1 MKIGHLSY
9 YDGHVPLLIHSNLK
23 KNKVDSRLF
32 VIKKSSEH
40 SETFN
45 FSSNLIINFIKEK
58 LSSFIK
64 IFFKSRYM
72 TSSAAIFTSGW
83 KNYFNNS
90 NVDLVNLFWVNR
102 ETISISE
109 IGEIKKPIVWTLCD
123 MWAFCGGENF
133 ALNKRYINGYSKNN
147 KPSYELG
154 FDFNKWLWLRK
165 KKNWNNTNINIIA
178 PNKWMANC
186 AKKSKL
192 MKKFNIKVIPYPVDT
207 NFWKPL
213 NKNLC
218 KNNFKLN
225 NNTKY
230 LLLIISYAE
239 FDWKG
244 GDLFLDSLNFLQ
256 DMNDKFEII
265 LVGNP
270 SVGYKKLLNTYNF
283 RVIDFGL
290 VSNQKELRKIYN
302 ISELI
307 VIPSRID
314 NLPLKGLEA
323 SSCGVPIVCFDIGGM
338 TDLVIHK
345 KNGWLAKSFE
355 TKDLACG
362 IREILTNKHVHLQMS
377 KFSRKNVIKKFKNQ
391 NVISQYIDF
400 YKEILNKQSQKKFIF
415 NFK

>member
-9 YDGHVPLLIHSNLK
+9 YDSQIPLLTHLSLK
-23 KNKVDSRLF
+23 KFTKVHSRLF
-32 VIKKSSEH
+32 VIKKSTEH
-40 SETFN
+40 SKTFN
-45 FSSNLIINFIKEK
+45 FSSNLIINFMKEK

-64 IFFKSRYM
+64 IFFYSRYM
-72 TSSAAIFTSGW
+72 TSSASVFTSGW

-90 NVDLVNLFWVNR
+90 NIDLVNLFWINR

-133 ALNKRYINGYSKNN
+133 TFNKRYINGYRKNN
-147 KPSYELG
+147 KPFYELG
-154 FDFNKWLWLRK
+154 FDFNRWLWLRK
-165 KKNWNNTNINIIA
+165 KKNWNNKNINIIA
-178 PNKWMANC
+178 PNEWIANC

-218 KNNFKLN
+218 KNYFKLN
-225 NNTKY
+225 NNSKY
-230 LLLIISYAE
+230 LLLMISYAE

-256 DMNDKFEII
+256 DMKDKFQII

-270 SVGYKKLLNTYNF
+270 SSRYKKLLNRYNF
-283 RVIDFGL
+283 KVIDFSF
-290 VSNQKELRKIYN
+290 VTSQKELRKIYN

-323 SSCGVPIVCFDIGGM
+323 SSCGVPIVAFDIGGI

-355 TKDLACG
+355 TKDLAFG
-362 IREILTNKHVHLQMS
+362 IREILTNKHVRLQMS
-377 KFSRKNVIKKFKNQ
+377 KFSRKNIIKKFKDE
-391 NVISQYIDF
+391 NVISQYVDF
-400 YKEILNKQSQKKFIF
+400 YKDILNKRPQKK
-415 NFK
+415 NL

>member
-9 YDGHVPLLIHSNLK
+9 YDSQIPLLIHFNLK
-23 KNKVDSRLF
+23 KITKVDSRLF
-32 VIKKSSEH
+32 VVKKSTKH
-40 SETFN
+40 SETFS
-45 FSSNLIINFIKEK
+45 FSSNLIINFMKER

-64 IFFKSRYM
+64 IFFNSRYM
-72 TSSAAIFTSGW
+72 TSSASVFTSGW
-83 KNYFNNS
+83 KNYFNKS
-90 NVDLVNLFWVNR
+90 DIDLVNLFWINR

-133 ALNKRYINGYSKNN
+133 TFNKRYKNGYRKNN
-147 KPSYELG
+147 KPPYELG
-154 FDFNKWLWLRK
+154 FDFNRWLWLRK
-165 KKNWNNTNINIIA
+165 KKNWNNKNINIIA
-178 PNKWMANC
+178 PNKWMADC
-186 AKKSKL
+186 VKKSKI

-207 NFWKPL
+207 NFWKPQ

-218 KNNFKLN
+218 KNYFKLN
-225 NNTKY
+225 NNSKY
-230 LLLIISYAE
+230 LLLMISYAE

-256 DMNDKFEII
+256 DMNNKFEII

-270 SVGYKKLLNTYNF
+270 SDRYKKLLNKYNF
-283 RVIDFGL
+283 KVIDFSF
-290 VSNQKELRKIYN
+290 VTNQKELRKIYN

-345 KNGWLAKSFE
+345 KNGWLAKSFD
-355 TKDLACG
+355 TKDLASG
-362 IREILTNKHVHLQMS
+362 IREILTNKYIRLQMS
-377 KFSRKNVIKKFKNQ
+377 KFSRENVIKKFQNK
-391 NVISQYIDF
+391 NVISQYVDF
-400 YKEILNKQSQKKFIF
+400 YKEILNKQKKKFII
-415 NFK
+415 